1 MNEPGLLF
9 RERVRHI
16 HFVGVGGIGMS
27 GIAEIFIDL
36 GYIVTGSDL
45 RENEN
50 VERLRKHGAVINIGH
65 DPDAVEGADVVV
77 YSSAIRPENPELIR
91 ARNLDI
97 PVIPRAEMLAE
108 LMRFGDGI
116 AVAGTHGKT
125 TTTSLFATLLAKQDP
140 TVVIGGKLNA
150 IGTNARRGSGGLIV
164 VEADESDGS
173 FLFLRP
179 LITCVTNID
188 EDHMDHYASI
198 DEIMDSFTQFC
209 SNIPFYGF
217 NIICIDNENCRE
229 LVERVHRRNIT
240 YGFSRKAHYQA
251 TNMRLEGTGSR
262 YTVVRHGVP
271 QGDIHIHMLG
281 RHNVLN
287 SLAAVVL
294 GMELGIPFPE
304 IAAALESFSG
314 VDRRFSIR
322 GEAAGVLVVDD
333 YAHHPTEIAA
343 TLSAARQGYP
353 QHRLWAVL
361 QPHRYTRVQALFTE
375 FGRAFFAAD
384 EVVVTD
390 IYSAGEAAISGIN
403 SQALAESISRLS
415 NKKAVAVGDLD
426 ATLEHLASRLE
437 PGDLVL
443 MLGAGSITSLSRRL
457 LERLRT
463 S

>member
-1 MNEPGLLF
+1 MKEPGSLF
-9 RERVRHI
+9 QERVKRI
-16 HFVGVGGIGMS
+16 HFVGIGGIGMS
-27 GIAEIFIDL
+27 GIAEIFIEL
-36 GYIVTGSDL
+36 GYHISGSDL
-45 RENEN
+45 RDNDN
-50 VERLRKHGAVINIGH
+50 VERLRAHGATINIGH
-65 DPDAVEGADVVV
+65 NPDAVEGAAVVV
-77 YSSAIRPENPELIR
+77 YSSAIRPENPELMR

-125 TTTSLFATLLAKQDP
+125 TTTSLYATLLAHLDP

-150 IGTNARRGSGGLIV
+150 IGTNAKRGTGGLIV

-188 EDHMDHYASI
+188 EEHMDHYASL
-198 DEIMDSFTQFC
+198 DEIVDSFTQFC
-209 SNIPFYGF
+209 SSIPFYGF

-229 LVERVHRRNIT
+229 VVERVHRRNIT
-240 YGFSRKAHYQA
+240 YGFSKKAQYQA
-251 TNMRLEGTGSR
+251 VDVQLEGNGSR
-262 YTVVRHGVP
+262 YTVVRHGKTAG
-271 QGDIHIHMLG
+271 QITIHMLG

-287 SLAAVVL
+287 SLSAVVL
-294 GMELGIPFPE
+294 GLELGIPFDD
-304 IAAALESFSG
+304 IAASLASFQG

-353 QHRLWAVL
+353 QRRLWAVL

-384 EVVVTD
+384 EVLVTD
-390 IYSAGEAAISGIN
+390 IYGAGEGTIPGIGADTLAEGIN
-403 SQALAESISRLS
+403 RLS
-415 NKKAVAVGDLD
+415 NKKALATGDLD
-426 ATLEHLASRLE
+426 ATLEHLAGRLE

-443 MLGAGSITSLSRRL
+443 MLGAGSITTLSGRL
-457 LERLRT
+457 LERLRQR
-463 S
+463 